1 MTSPPSSPSHLHVR
15 KLSTTNE
22 DEAKT
27 TSACPRKPGRKIVAL
42 SGEEDIMSG
51 GPPPVQPPKSR
62 FRNGHASFRLRMLQE
77 QHGASPGG
85 GSSGSGSGFE
95 PKFYSRRFINE
106 YKHNRASPS
115 KPLLC
120 PFFF

>member
-27 TSACPRKPGRKIVAL
+27 TTACPRKPGRKLVAL

-51 GPPPVQPPKSR
+51 GPPPVQQPKR

-77 QHGASPGG
+77 QHGPAGG
-85 GSSGSGSGFE
+85 PPAAQSGSGFE
-95 PKFYSRRFINE
+95 PRISPDRRHQQLTKFKSSFVCDRI
-106 YKHNRASPS
+106 A
-115 KPLLC
+115 LVQL
-120 PFFF
+120 